1 MHEAIH
7 SGQNFITVL
16 TENRIWLASCELDT
30 VAERGPRVT
39 CTENGLD
46 FRKSFEFETA
56 RFARMKMSTS
66 SAPLATPGHAATSPL
81 VFLSG
86 IALGGLVA
94 TGTTLLYLKY
104 AREASRSPP
113 FVVRGAAGAQGST
126 RERTDAPA
134 LTPKQS
140 HHGSHHRRRKSQ
152 QGHRKSFGGANG
164 SQPSSSLYGISE
176 EHNGLSGSGGVVRG
190 NGTAADVTPARS
202 LERRDTTAYYETDRH
217 EGWRREMT
225 PESERVYGSP
235 SPLGL
240 DPSPGR
246 YALGHSDAVS
256 ESEGGGLGREMS
268 KVYTAGP
275 ADRSNLGIVT
285 RSAVGA
291 HGGLSTPNGGVVMGV
306 PERGVHFYSGGSTQ
320 NTHQNAAHAHRTT
333 QDVLKSEGSMIEDAA
348 LHEQYNRVLTPEM
361 PHSEETQEVCHRLK
375 LALDERER
383 WVFKPRVSPQDMRVP
398 EAHSMKECLT
408 GPHVGGNGPGQRL
421 EQDPFHWDNMP
432 ALPLRFYM
440 VDGVVHIFDDMG
452 EGPSQ
457 TSRVFAPPG
466 NADEFFAT
474 LHRLVKM
481 SSMGHV
487 RSFTHHRMQLLEQ
500 KFNLHVMLN
509 ADKEFLAQ
517 KSAPHRDF
525 YNVRKVDTHVHHSA
539 CMHQKHLLRFIKS
552 KLKKEPDEL
561 VIFRDG
567 KFLTL
572 KEVFESLNLTSY
584 DLSVDSLDVHADK
597 NIFHRFDKF
606 NLKYNPF
613 GQARLREIF
622 IKQENIIRGR
632 FLAELTKEVFNDL
645 ESSKYQLTE
654 YRISIYGRKPVEWD
668 ALAAWVVQ
676 NRLYSDNNLWMIQ
689 IPRLYNVY
697 KAQGILENFQQFL
710 DNIFL
715 PMFEATINPES
726 HPMLHIFLKHVSGF
740 DLVDDES
747 KPERRPT
754 KHMPTPAEWNIKH
767 NPPYAYY
774 TYYVY
779 ANLYSLNKL
788 RESRGLNA
796 FSLRPHC
803 GEAGDLDHLAATF
816 LLAENIAHG
825 INLRKSP
832 CLQYLYYVAQI
843 GLMMSPLSNNSLFL
857 DYHRNPFPQ
866 FFARGLSVSLSTDD
880 PLQIHLTREPLVE
893 EYSVAAQVWKMS
905 ATDLCEIARNSIIHS
920 GFPHQLKMH
929 WVHTEYWKDGP
940 EGNNIQKTNVPSLRM
955 IFRKDC
961 LYEERGLIRS
971 GWTAHQ
977 RKLSGASS

>member
-1 MHEAIH
+1 MAKIEPVE
-7 SGQNFITVL
+7 QT
-16 TENRIWLASCELDT
+16 
-30 VAERGPRVT
+30 
-39 CTENGLD
+39 
-46 FRKSFEFETA
+46 KSSWGWFV
-56 RFARMKMSTS
+56 
-66 SAPLATPGHAATSPL
+66 G
-81 VFLSG
+81 G
-86 IALGGLVA
+86 IALGSIVA
-94 TGTTLLYLKY
+94 AGGTLIALK
-104 AREASRSPP
+104 
-113 FVVRGAAGAQGST
+113 VVRKAHDGLLEDHPEGLFSSMQPGK
-126 RERTDAPA
+126 R
-134 LTPKQS
+134 
-140 HHGSHHRRRKSQ
+140 GNVHRRTGSKMQRESPQSRQTGPRRLGGKQ
-152 QGHRKSFGGANG
+152 EDHMAPVLTRQDTEVYYDGHRGHAYRNG
-164 SQPSSSLYGISE
+164 SQDIHDNSMM
-176 EHNGLSGSGGVVRG
+176 LSPDSKEYSYM
-190 NGTAADVTPARS
+190 N
-202 LERRDTTAYYETDRH
+202 ERRNGNT
-217 EGWRREMT
+217 
-225 PESERVYGSP
+225 
-235 SPLGL
+235 
-240 DPSPGR
+240 
-246 YALGHSDAVS
+246 SDMVS
-256 ESEGGGLGREMS
+256 ESENGQNVGPPM
-268 KVYTAGP
+268 YAGP
-275 ADRSNLGIVT
+275 ADRSNP
-285 RSAVGA
+285 AVFDTLRHNYIQKGNGVA
-291 HGGLSTPNGGVVMGV
+291 HGASKSRSEQPHPVVPRPPSQLSIAQKSEGYGQSNTPKGT
-306 PERGVHFYSGGSTQ
+306 RKKQ
-320 NTHQNAAHAHRTT
+320 HQSSAQTT
-333 QDVLKSEGSMIEDAA
+333 QDVLATEGRIIEDAA
-348 LHEQYNRVLTPEM
+348 LHEHYNRVFTPEL
-361 PHSEETQEVCHRLK
+361 PQSEESEDVCNMLK
-375 LALDERER
+375 QALDEREK
-383 WVFKPRVSPQDMRVP
+383 WVFKPKVAPQDMGVP
-398 EAHSMKECLT
+398 EAQSMVECLE
-408 GPHVGGNGPGQRL
+408 N
-421 EQDPFHWDNMP
+421 DPFHWDNLGAVP
-432 ALPLRFYM
+432 YRFRM
-440 VDGVVHIFDDMG
+440 VDGVVNVWSV
-452 EGPSQ
+452 ENPEE
-457 TSRVFAPPG
+457 RLFAPPG
-466 NADEFFAT
+466 NSLDFFST
-474 LHRLVKM
+474 MHRLLKM
-481 SSMGHV
+481 SAMGQV

-572 KEVFESLNLTSY
+572 KEVFESLNLTSH

-632 FLAELTKEVFNDL
+632 FLAELTKEVFVDL
-645 ESSKYQLTE
+645 ESSKYQHTE

-697 KAQGILENFQQFL
+697 KGQGIIENFQQFL

-715 PMFEATINPES
+715 PMFEVTINPES

-754 KHMPTPAEWNIKH
+754 KHMPTPEEWNIKH

-779 ANLYSLNKL
+779 ANLYTLNTL
-788 RESRGLNA
+788 RESRGLNT

-843 GLMMSPLSNNSLFL
+843 GLCMSPLSNNSLFL

-893 EYSVAAQVWKMS
+893 EYSVAAQVWKLS

-920 GFPHQLKMH
+920 GFPHRLKMH
-929 WVHTEYWKDGP
+929 WIHTEYWKDGP

-955 IFRKDC
+955 VFRKDC
-961 LYEERGLIRS
+961 LNEERTLL
-971 GWTAHQ
+971 HQ
-977 RKLSGASS
+977 GYTSYLARQQHSE

>member
-1 MHEAIH
+1 MDLRIEVIMRTT
-7 SGQNFITVL
+7 TVD
-16 TENRIWLASCELDT
+16 SHGS
-30 VAERGPRVT
+30 V
-39 CTENGLD
+39 
-46 FRKSFEFETA
+46 
-56 RFARMKMSTS
+56 
-66 SAPLATPGHAATSPL
+66 HSPL
-81 VFLSG
+81 WFFTG
-86 IALGGLVA
+86 IALGSVVA
-94 TGTTLLYLKY
+94 TGSTLLYLKY
-104 AREASRSPP
+104 VQREREQPY
-113 FVVRGAAGAQGST
+113 RHQQRELQGSG
-126 RERTDAPA
+126 EGPAP
-134 LTPKQS
+134 
-140 HHGSHHRRRKSQ
+140 HHHRRKSHSN
-152 QGHRKSFGGANG
+152 HRKSFGGNR
-164 SQPSSSLYGISE
+164 
-176 EHNGLSGSGGVVRG
+176 GGAADGHPNG
-190 NGTAADVTPARS
+190 NGHTHGHGHAAGLQPPPMNGAGHATPQSTNSNGRP
-202 LERRDTTAYYETDRH
+202 LERRETAGYYFDSPHGRGGTGNGVSPADSQQTYRLQT
-217 EGWRREMT
+217 GSVQSMT
-225 PESERVYGSP
+225 PSP
-235 SPLGL
+235 M
-240 DPSPGR
+240 R
-246 YALGHSDAVS
+246 YAGNSDAVS
-256 ESEGGGLGREMS
+256 ESEGGSVVRGGMN

-275 ADRSNLGIVT
+275 ADRSNLGVLT
-285 RSAVGA
+285 RAAAVSGHGNH
-291 HGGLSTPNGGVVMGV
+291 HGGVVGGVGVSGGVGGAGGGNTPKGGVVMGV
-306 PERGVHFYSGGSTQ
+306 A
-320 NTHQNAAHAHRTT
+320 NAASQAGHQHQHAMAHQTT
-333 QDVLKSEGSMIEDAA
+333 QDVLKNEGSMIEDAA
-348 LHEQYNRVLTPEM
+348 LHELYNRVLTPEM
-361 PHSEETQEVCHRLK
+361 PHSEETQDVCHRLK
-375 LALDERER
+375 LALDEREK
-383 WVFKPRVSPQDMRVP
+383 WVFKPRVSPQDMHVQ
-398 EAHSMKECLT
+398 EAHSMKECLL
-408 GPHVGGNGPGQRL
+408 GSGSR
-421 EQDPFHWDNMP
+421 EQDPFHWDNMG
-432 ALPLRFYM
+432 ALPLRFHM
-440 VDGVVHIFDDMG
+440 VDGVVHIFERDARFDDLG
-452 EGPSQ
+452 GFNGAKGPSEALDASD
-457 TSRVFAPPG
+457 TNDANRLFAPPG
-466 NADEFFAT
+466 DADEFFGT
-474 LHRLVKM
+474 LHRLLKM
-481 SSMGHV
+481 SAMGSV

-654 YRISIYGRKPVEWD
+654 YRISIYGRKQVEWD

-715 PMFEATINPES
+715 PMFETTINPES

-747 KPERRPT
+747 KPERKPT

-788 RESRGLNA
+788 RESRGLNT

-893 EYSVAAQVWKMS
+893 EYSVAAQVWKLS

-961 LYEERGLIRS
+961 LHEERGLIRS
-971 GWTAHQ
+971 GWWAAHE
-977 RKLSGASS
+977 RKMSSGGTGL